1 VTLNADSN
9 QAFVIRLMK
18 KGAFV
23 VNDHAV
29 VFKYYELIDRD
40 LRDTI
45 SDEVLKYRFNQVLP
59 KMMIRA
65 VFAQYY
71 CSDCVTLLIDKKEL
85 KKHMLQMHRPDVLTQ
100 HRRANAELSEEELY
114 LRLLRRAK
122 MRRHLLAAALDG
134 EKFRQQR
141 EADQMTILMKN
152 NETGEES
159 RIDVHELEPIP
170 EPEL

>member
-1 VTLNADSN
+1 VTLNADTN

-18 KGAFV
+18 KGAFQ
-23 VNDHAV
+23 VNDHALV
-29 VFKYYELIDRD
+29 YKYYELIDRD

-59 KMMIRA
+59 KIMIRA

-114 LRLLRRAK
+114 TRLLRRSKLKRHHFSYAK
-122 MRRHLLAAALDG
+122 DP
-134 EKFRQQR
+134 EKFRQMR
-141 EADQMTILMKN
+141 ESDQMTITMKN
-152 NETGEES
+152 SETGEES
-159 RIDVHELEPIP
+159 RIDVHLQEPTP

>member
-1 VTLNADSN
+1 
-9 QAFVIRLMK
+9 MK
-18 KGAFV
+18 KGAFQ
-23 VNDHAV
+23 VNDHALV
-29 VFKYYELIDRD
+29 YKYYELIDRD

-59 KMMIRA
+59 KIMIRA

-114 LRLLRRAK
+114 TRLLRRSK
-122 MRRHLLAAALDG
+122 LKRHHFAYE
-134 EKFRQQR
+134 EKFYFVNKRLTQ
-141 EADQMTILMKN
+141 
-152 NETGEES
+152 
-159 RIDVHELEPIP
+159 
-170 EPEL
+170 